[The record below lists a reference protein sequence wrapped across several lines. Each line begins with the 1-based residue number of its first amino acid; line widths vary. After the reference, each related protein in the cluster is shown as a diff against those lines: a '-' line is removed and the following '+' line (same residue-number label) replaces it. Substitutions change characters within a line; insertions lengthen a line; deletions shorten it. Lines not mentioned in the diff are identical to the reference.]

1 MTDEDFKELGET
13 LTRVCTEVGQ
23 FYMRVARRREAEISH
38 LMAEAD
44 AGKVSPEHAL
54 EMMEAT
60 LAEIEKGKQQ
70 LERFRDK
77 LLEWAEQEHRFYE
90 RGRSTD

>member
-1 MTDEDFKELGET
+1 MTNEDFKDLGET
-13 LTRVCTEVGQ
+13 LARVCTEVGQ
-23 FYMRVARRREAEISH
+23 FYMRVARRRGAEISN

-44 AGKVSPEHAL
+44 AGKISPEHAL
-54 EMMEAT
+54 EMIEAT

-77 LLEWAEQEHRFYE
+77 LLEWAEQEHRLDQRE
-90 RGRSTD
+90 